1 MRSQPGVACC
11 SNTDNVLKTFLR
23 LYIDSY
29 RGLSRPA
36 WLLALVMLVNRTG
49 AMVLPFLGL
58 YMTQALGFSI
68 REVGIVLACF
78 GLGAITGS
86 WLGGWLTDRFG
97 NFWVQALSLLAAIP
111 LFLVLPVFTS
121 VHTLAAGIYIL
132 SVVTES
138 FRPAN
143 SVSVARYARPEN
155 ITRAFSLNRM
165 AINLGFSVGPALG
178 GFLASISY
186 HWIFYGN
193 ALGAF
198 AAAVIFVLFFYQR
211 KGANRTKTTSH
222 SDTTE
227 TAANRSPYRDW
238 PFLLF
243 SLLCC
248 GYAICFFQLLNT
260 LPLFYQ
266 KAHALDEQQVGLIL
280 GFSGLVVVVF
290 EMLLVHMAE
299 RRFTYATSIA
309 VGTVLSAVSF
319 AILPLPGGY
328 WMLYASIFLLSISE
342 ILAMPFMASVAVKRA
357 SRQNQGA
364 YMGLNALAFSAAHVF
379 SPFLGTRIAD
389 AYGFSIL
396 WSGTAVVLVGIAA
409 GFYLLVKKM

>member
-1 MRSQPGVACC
+1 
-11 SNTDNVLKTFLR
+11 
-23 LYIDSY
+23 
-29 RGLSRPA
+29 
-36 WLLALVMLVNRTG
+36 MLVNRTG

-97 NFWVQALSLLAAIP
+97 NFWVQALSLLAAVP
-111 LFLVLPVFTS
+111 LFLVLPLFTS
-121 VHTLAAGIYIL
+121 VHTLAAAIYIL

-143 SVSVARYARPEN
+143 SVSVARYARREN

-186 HWIFYGN
+186 NWIFYGN
-193 ALGAF
+193 AIGAF

-211 KGANRTKTTSH
+211 KGAIRAKTIDHT
-222 SDTTE
+222 DTP
-227 TAANRSPYRDW
+227 AVSVSQSPYRDW
-238 PFLLF
+238 TFLLF

-266 KAHALDEQQVGLIL
+266 KAHALDEKQVGLIL

-299 RRFTYATSIA
+299 RRLTYATSIGL
-309 VGTVLSAVSF
+309 GTVLSAISF
-319 AILPLPGGY
+319 AILPIPTGY
-328 WMLYASIFLLSISE
+328 WILYASIFLLSISE

-389 AYGFSIL
+389 QFGFNVL
-396 WSGTAVVLVGIAA
+396 WWGTAVVLVGVAI
-409 GFYLLVKKM
+409 GLYLVVKKM

>member
-1 MRSQPGVACC
+1 
-11 SNTDNVLKTFLR
+11 
-23 LYIDSY
+23 
-29 RGLSRPA
+29 
-36 WLLALVMLVNRTG
+36 
-49 AMVLPFLGL
+49 
-58 YMTQALGFSI
+58 MTQALGFSI
-68 REVGIVLACF
+68 REVGVVLACF

-97 NFWVQALSLLAAIP
+97 NFWVQALSLFVAVP
-111 LFLVLPVFTS
+111 LFAILPLFTS
-121 VHTLAAGIYIL
+121 VHALAAAIYIL

-193 ALGAF
+193 AIGAF
-198 AAAVIFVLFFYQR
+198 AAAVIFVLFFYRR
-211 KGANRTKTTSH
+211 KGAKRAKAAEH
-222 SDTTE
+222 
-227 TAANRSPYRDW
+227 TARASMVRSPYRDW
-238 PFLLF
+238 TFLLF

-248 GYAICFFQLLNT
+248 AYAICFFQLLST

-266 KAHALDEQQVGLIL
+266 KTHALNEQQVGLIL

-299 RRFTYATSIA
+299 RRLTYATSIGL
-309 VGTVLSAVSF
+309 GTVLCAISF
-319 AILPLPGGY
+319 AMLPIPADY
-328 WMLYASIFLLSISE
+328 WILYASIFLLSISE
-342 ILAMPFMASVAVKRA
+342 IWAMPFMASVAVKRA

-389 AYGFSIL
+389 EFGFNVL
-396 WSGTAVVLVGIAA
+396 WSGTAIVLVGVAA
-409 GFYLLVKKM
+409 GLYLVVRKMQG

>member
-1 MRSQPGVACC
+1 M
-11 SNTDNVLKTFLR
+11 NTFLR

-86 WLGGWLTDRFG
+86 WFGGWLTDRFG
-97 NFWVQALSLLAAIP
+97 NFWVQALSLIAAVP
-111 LFLVLPVFTS
+111 LFLVLPLFTS
-121 VHTLAAGIYIL
+121 VHSLATAIYIL
-132 SVVTES
+132 SAVTES

-143 SVSVARYARPEN
+143 SVSVARYARREN

-193 ALGAF
+193 AIGAF

-211 KGANRTKTTSH
+211 KGNIPVKTTDRT
-222 SDTTE
+222 DTTVRSVS
-227 TAANRSPYRDW
+227 RSPYRDST
-238 PFLLF
+238 FLLF

-266 KAHALDEQQVGLIL
+266 RAHALDEKQVGLIL

-299 RRFTYATSIA
+299 RRLTYAASIGL
-309 VGTVLSAVSF
+309 GTVLSAASF
-319 AILPLPGGY
+319 AMLPIPTGH
-328 WMLYASIFLLSISE
+328 WILYASIFLLSISE

-364 YMGLNALAFSAAHVF
+364 YMGLNALAFSTAHVF
-379 SPFLGTRIAD
+379 SPFLGTRVAD
-389 AYGFSIL
+389 QFGFNVL
-396 WSGTAVVLVGIAA
+396 WWGTAVVLVGVAI
-409 GFYLLVKKM
+409 GLYLVVKKM